1 MALTPWI
8 MATGFVWLAGV
19 TVLAQTPDTS
29 SIISSDEQLN
39 DTVSLREAAANG
51 SSEAMLELGFR
62 ADRGQGEPR
71 DPTLAFTWYMQAAQ
85 AGLAEAQL
93 NVGIMLDAG
102 IGTERDP
109 YRAIIWYTRAALRGN
124 ARAQFNLGLLYDTGL
139 GTPENK
145 VMGNYWFNSAKDKVP
160 AAADKIMPPDT
171 EIFGD
176 RLTAPV
182 PVYENVTSTSAE
194 VIWRSEPQPEGSYYL
209 LQLYASTTGSEPAFR
224 LVKSVRTQSSGALV
238 ALSGVQDRVIW
249 RISVV
254 DDALHDYAASEW
266 RGVPLGRLPP
276 RGAATLAITHRT
288 TQSTALIDLLQSDL
302 KMAGI
307 SIDDEKVLT
316 ATPGQSRVIFR
327 YRDDRELAMDV
338 AGLLTSDAGGATAYS
353 ADSDLAP
360 GQVGIELVIGPNQKL
375 IAD

>member
-1 MALTPWI
+1 MALTLKI
-8 MATGFVWLAGV
+8 VAAGFALLAATAA
-19 TVLAQTPDTS
+19 LAQGPDPS
-29 SIISSDEQLN
+29 PDVASSDA
-39 DTVSLREAAANG
+39 VSLREAAANG

-62 ADRGQGEPR
+62 ADRGQNEPR
-71 DPTLAFTWYMQAAQ
+71 DPALAFTWYMQAAQ

-109 YRAIIWYTRAALRGN
+109 YRAVIWYTRAALRGN
-124 ARAQFNLGLLYDTGL
+124 ARAQFNLGLLYNTGL
-139 GTPENK
+139 GSPENH
-145 VMGNYWFNSAKDKVP
+145 VMGNYWFNAAKDKVP
-160 AAADKIMPPDT
+160 AAADKIMLPGT

-182 PVYENVTSTSAE
+182 PVYEDVTSTSAE
-194 VIWRSEPQPEGSYYL
+194 VIWRADPQPEGSYYI
-209 LQLYASTTGSEPAFR
+209 LQLYASTMGSEPAFR

-238 ALSGVQDRVIW
+238 ALSGVQDPVIW

-254 DDALHDYAASEW
+254 NDAIHDYAASEW

-276 RGAATLAITHRT
+276 RGAATLAINRKTI
-288 TQSTALIDLLQSDL
+288 QSTTLIDLLQSDL

-307 SIDDEKVLT
+307 SIDDEKGLT

-327 YRDDRELAMDV
+327 YRDDRALAMDV
-338 AGLLTSDAGGATAYS
+338 AGLLTSDAGGAIAYS

-360 GQVGIELVIGPNQKL
+360 GQVGIELVIGPDQKRVT
-375 IAD
+375 D